1 MLIQG
6 RGSILAGPRARHG
19 PGRGVWREH
28 LNPGRAALVV
38 RSGLGDGAPGASRPG
53 SPRRPTGGTI
63 GVVRERGGSLTPTT
77 PPPDRRF
84 TDQVSPLAT
93 LIGPGACFRGDLRS
107 DHPVEIRGT
116 LEGDCYTSARC
127 VVHEGG
133 RVLGNIDAIALVVAG
148 EVDAGLLK
156 AEKVELRAS
165 ARVLGVISAGVVV
178 IADGA
183 FFQGEI
189 EDSDVLGGPPV
200 LTDRR
205 KSEPGSS
212 TEP

>member
-1 MLIQG
+1 M
-6 RGSILAGPRARHG
+6 
-19 PGRGVWREH
+19 
-28 LNPGRAALVV
+28 
-38 RSGLGDGAPGASRPG
+38 
-53 SPRRPTGGTI
+53 
-63 GVVRERGGSLTPTT
+63 
-77 PPPDRRF
+77 
-84 TDQVSPLAT
+84 
-93 LIGPGACFRGDLRS
+93 RS
-107 DHPVEIRGT
+107 DRPVEIRGT

-165 ARVLGVISAGVVV
+165 ARVSGVIWAGVVV

-183 FFQGEI
+183 FYEGKIENPQGA
-189 EDSDVLGGPPV
+189 GGPPV
-200 LTDRR
+200 LKDRR
-205 KSEPGSS
+205 RSEGGGS